1 MSPLL
6 TARPSVSVTLRLVG
20 ATAVMALIAAAI
32 PFFGGDG
39 RSSAVVPACLTLGIV
54 CAALVSHLLYAS
66 SKATGD
72 GRLAWMSVGT
82 TLALIGL
89 ALTLLSQPSLFPDG
103 SPVTKGADAGAARYA
118 LWHIALSGRG
128 GARPV
133 RPGAEAPLP
142 AHLRRPGCPPPRLGR
157 RCLHAVRRPRV
168 QRRLLPHDARAHR
181 RHRGRAG
188 RRRRPLVAAR
198 RRRGVLGR
206 HVRDRDDG
214 PLGPRRVRLCR
225 RPAGLRGRVVGEPRA
240 ARRAVRRARRRP
252 ADRLHRRRGEAAR
265 VRGRA
270 DREPDGR
277 ARAGPRRA
285 GARRASTTSAA
296 SASAAACRR

>member
-1 MSPLL
+1 
-6 TARPSVSVTLRLVG
+6 
-20 ATAVMALIAAAI
+20 MALIAAAV

-39 RSSAVVPACLTLGIV
+39 RSSAVVPRVLTLGIV
-54 CAALVSHLLYAS
+54 CAALVSHLLHAS
-66 SKATGD
+66 AKATGD

-103 SPVTKGADAGAARYA
+103 SPVTMSEDAGAARYL
-118 LWHIALSGRG
+118 LWHLALLAAAAFALAGWEPKLRS
-128 GARPV
+128 
-133 RPGAEAPLP
+133 L

-157 RCLHAVRRPRV
+157 RCLHPVRRPRV
-168 QRRLLPHDARAHR
+168 ERGVLPHDARARR

-206 HVRDRDDG
+206 HVRAGDDG
-214 PLGPRRVRLCR
+214 PVGARRVRLR
-225 RPAGLRGRVVGEPRA
+225 RRAAGVRGRLVGEPRA

-252 ADRLHRRRGEAAR
+252 ADRLHRRRREAAR

-270 DREPDGR
+270 DREPRRR
-277 ARAGPRRA
+277 ARAGARRA
-285 GARRASTTSAA
+285 GARRRSTTSAA
-296 SASAAACRR
+296 SASAPACRR